1 MAKQGMVHSYNI
13 IALFNVK
20 TQLKIDPS
28 ITHNTHVVTL
38 EGKSLAYNIYIL
50 IHFLSNSKFYIF
62 KLYFL
67 IFVF

>member
-38 EGKSLAYNIYIL
+38 EGKSLA
-50 IHFLSNSKFYIF
+50 
-62 KLYFL
+62 
-67 IFVF
+67 